1 MCSPLCLGL
10 GIQHGFCIHGVMRI
24 AALARFWPGSG
35 AGMSLIFFNP
45 KTLRRY
51 QVMADATKAMHQ
63 LDGMDIAG
71 NKIQVK
77 IAALSP
83 LDASLPAA
91 AGAPGAIPGAPQ
103 GVDLD
108 DTVEGAS
115 VSLLLQPME
124 DHRIFS
130 WGCEPPRWLE
140 RWLLN
145 ACSMVHD
152 REGTHLHA

>member
-1 MCSPLCLGL
+1 MGL
-10 GIQHGFCIHGVMRI
+10 HVSGDVLLQHW
-24 AALARFWPGSG
+24 LDSG
-35 AGMSLIFFNP
+35 TGRCRYVLNSLKNP
-45 KTLRRY
+45 VILRRY

-91 AGAPGAIPGAPQ
+91 AGAAGATPGAPQ

-108 DTVEGAS
+108 DTVEGAF
-115 VSLLLQPME
+115 VV
-124 DHRIFS
+124 FY
-130 WGCEPPRWLE
+130 
-140 RWLLN
+140 
-145 ACSMVHD
+145 CSPCKASASSAGV
-152 REGTHLHA
+152 RALP

>member
-1 MCSPLCLGL
+1 
-10 GIQHGFCIHGVMRI
+10 
-24 AALARFWPGSG
+24 
-35 AGMSLIFFNP
+35 
-45 KTLRRY
+45 
-51 QVMADATKAMHQ
+51 MADATKAMHQ

-91 AGAPGAIPGAPQ
+91 AGAAGAIPGAPQ

-115 VSLLLQPME
+115 VLLLLQPMQN
-124 DHRIFS
+124 HRNFI
-130 WGCEPPRWLE
+130 WGCELPCWLE
-140 RWLLN
+140 RCLRS
-145 ACSMVHD
+145 ACSTVYD